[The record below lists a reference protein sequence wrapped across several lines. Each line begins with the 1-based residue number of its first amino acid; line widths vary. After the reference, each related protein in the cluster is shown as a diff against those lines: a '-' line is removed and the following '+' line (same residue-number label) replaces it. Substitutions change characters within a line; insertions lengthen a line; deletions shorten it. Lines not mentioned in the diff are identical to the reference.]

1 MLGTGQQCIVQ
12 YGHVVCHCLPA
23 CCTYLITCPPP
34 PPPHPPT
41 LLHPPSRRWRCGLP
55 PTMSDRQV
63 QEQDT
68 ATEWQHLMAG
78 ISQ

>member
-23 CCTYLITCPPP
+23 CCTYLITCPP
-34 PPPHPPT
+34 HPAASSLQALALWT
-41 LLHPPSRRWRCGLP
+41 AAYNE
-55 PTMSDRQV
+55 RQASG
-63 QEQDT
+63 EQD
-68 ATEWQHLMAG
+68 AASDWQHFMAG